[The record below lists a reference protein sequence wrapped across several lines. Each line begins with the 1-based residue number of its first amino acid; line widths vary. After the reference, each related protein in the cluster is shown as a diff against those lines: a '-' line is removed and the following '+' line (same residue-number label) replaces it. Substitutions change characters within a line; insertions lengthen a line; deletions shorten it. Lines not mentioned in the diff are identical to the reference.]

1 MMFRSNGSLKTN
13 ATGHA
18 DDDDVVNI
26 EESVNIALL
35 SKHTQFL
42 YVLIKVYQA
51 LVNKQ
56 AL

>member
-1 MMFRSNGSLKTN
+1 MPLMFRSNGSLKTN

-26 EESVNIALL
+26 EESVNITLL

-42 YVLIKVYQA
+42 YVLIKV
-51 LVNKQ
+51 
-56 AL
+56 